1 MFHDGARLSLV
12 WIGPVAVAYGKVRRG
27 VAALRHFD
35 SWSEAEAFG
44 VEDIV
49 GFGFWCHPYFE
60 ALFHPVKFTHIRVLF
75 EVSRG
80 VLGGGW
86 FHVKDGFV
94 CRYCTVPY
102 SAVEGR
108 QMDVRCTYTTAGM
121 YEYGRIL

>member
-80 VLGGGW
+80 VLGGGGVSCEGW
-86 FHVKDGFV
+86 V
-94 CRYCTVPY
+94 CVSVLYCTLQCGRGAADGCKMYVHY
-102 SAVEGR
+102 SRYV
-108 QMDVRCTYTTAGM
+108 
-121 YEYGRIL
+121 